1 MTMEHIH
8 WELFMHLLNQ
18 KQLMAFRAV
27 MTTGGVGAGA
37 EMLNVTQPA
46 VSRLIRDLEDQ
57 IGVPLFVRKR
67 GDVLRP
73 TSDAATLFRDVE
85 RYFLGLEQ
93 VGHSVEAL
101 RKRRGGRLR
110 VAALPALYL
119 SILPRFIG
127 EFTASRPGIDVPL
140 MATSSETII
149 DWVATGRAD
158 LGLVDWPLDHP
169 GLKRKSLPPLEP
181 VAVIP
186 EHHALA
192 QKDVLSPADF
202 AKDPFISVVRG
213 TQLRVNIDRFFLEA
227 GVERIFGNE
236 ANLSMAACSTVAA
249 GGGLSIIDPIT
260 AVHYWEEGVCF
271 RPIRPATELSFSAIH
286 PASPNDGLL
295 DVFLTEFNDAFALYI
310 ERLPRFFMRRAQL
323 MRS

>member
-1 MTMEHIH
+1 V
-8 WELFMHLLNQ
+8 HLLNQ

-57 IGVPLFVRKR
+57 IGIPLFVRKR

-73 TSDAATLFRDVE
+73 TSDATTLFRDVE

-93 VGHSVEAL
+93 VEHSVEAL

-127 EFTASRPGIDVPL
+127 EFTAARPGIDVPL
-140 MATSSETII
+140 MATSSESIV

-169 GLKRKSLPPLEP
+169 GLKRSRLPMLKPL
-181 VAVIP
+181 AVLP
-186 EHHALA
+186 ANHPLA
-192 QKDVLSPADF
+192 KKRILTPTDF
-202 AKDPFISVVRG
+202 TNDPFISIMRG
-213 TQLRVNIDRFFLEA
+213 TQLRINVDRLFLEA
-227 GVERIFGNE
+227 GVERVFGNE
-236 ANLSMAACSTVAA
+236 ANLSMAACSAVAA

-271 RPIRPATELSFSAIH
+271 RPMEPDIELSFSAIYR
-286 PASPNDGLL
+286 SSSSEGLL
-295 DVFLTEFNDAFALYI
+295 EVFLAEFRKAFSAYI
-310 ERLPRFFMRRAQL
+310 DRLPRLFMRRAQL
-323 MRS
+323 MRD

>member
-1 MTMEHIH
+1 
-8 WELFMHLLNQ
+8 MHLLNQ

-27 MTTGGVGAGA
+27 MTTGSVGAGA

-57 IGVPLFVRKR
+57 IGIPLFVRKR

-73 TSDAATLFRDVE
+73 TADAATLFRDVE

-93 VGHSVEAL
+93 VEHSVDAL

-127 EFTASRPGIDVPL
+127 EFTAARPGIDVPL
-140 MATSSETII
+140 MATSSEMIV

-158 LGLVDWPLDHP
+158 LGLVDWPLDYP
-169 GLKRKSLPPLEP
+169 GLKRTRLPKLQPIAVLPAHHPL
-181 VAVIP
+181 A
-186 EHHALA
+186 
-192 QKDVLSPADF
+192 KKRVLRPADF
-202 AKDPFISVVRG
+202 ANDRFISLVGG

-227 GVERIFGNE
+227 GVERTFGTE
-236 ANLSMAACSTVAA
+236 ANLSMAACSMVATH
-249 GGGLSIIDPIT
+249 GGLSIIDPIT
-260 AVHYWEEGVCF
+260 AVHYWEEGVSF
-271 RPIRPATELSFSAIH
+271 RPMEPEIELSFSAIYR
-286 PASPNDGLL
+286 SSSSGGLL
-295 DVFLTEFNDAFALYI
+295 ELFLAEFTEAFSSYI
-310 ERLPRFFMRRAQL
+310 DRLPQLFTRRAQL
-323 MRS
+323 MRE